1 MSDSGL
7 LATSMADV
15 TLTQRLLF
23 GLLAL
28 ALLAVVA
35 RRLHRREMEL
45 RQGFPWIVAITAGLA
60 MAAFPQGLLALS
72 HWLGFK
78 AASNAA
84 MSLAIVGLVFICL
97 MHSVAETRARR
108 DLRDL
113 SQRMALLEERLGRC
127 EGRSAGG
134 PPGEDSEAG

>member
-1 MSDSGL
+1 MRLAMSDGSL
-7 LATSMADV
+7 LTTSMADV

-35 RRLHRREMEL
+35 RLLHRREMEL
-45 RQGFPWIVAITAGLA
+45 RQGVPWMVAITAGLA
-60 MAAFPQGLLALS
+60 MAAFPEGLLAVS
-72 HWLGFK
+72 RWLGFK

-84 MSLAIVGLVFICL
+84 LSLAIVGLVFICL

-113 SQRMALLEERLGRC
+113 SQRMALLEERLGRF
-127 EGRSAGG
+127 EGRSAGK
-134 PPGEDSEAG
+134 DIEAG